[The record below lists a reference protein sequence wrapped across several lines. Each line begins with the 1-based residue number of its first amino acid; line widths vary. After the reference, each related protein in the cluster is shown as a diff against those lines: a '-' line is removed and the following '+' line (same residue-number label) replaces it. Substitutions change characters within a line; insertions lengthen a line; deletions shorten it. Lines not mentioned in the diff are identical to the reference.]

1 MRKKNTKNMSFKKL
15 WGKKLI
21 TPLRRFRTP
30 AALTYFT
37 HSTLYLHIILAL
49 PTFRSFLSELFPQF
63 SSDQNFLTF
72 RESNRMKRKFC
83 RKKFRMWSRCR
94 QVVLAFG
101 NFRENEKVKFFYSY
115 QLKASTVIRLCK
127 LFLLD
132 TVKWNFKLERYVEWK
147 AS

>member
-1 MRKKNTKNMSFKKL
+1 MAKSDSLTELVRLQINRPVKTFNKGMEELENVKKKNTKNMSFKKL

-21 TPLRRFRTP
+21 TPIRRFGTP

-49 PTFRSFLSELFPQF
+49 PTFRSFFSELFPQF

-101 NFRENEKVKFFYSY
+101 NFRENEKVKFFYFY
-115 QLKASTVIRLCK
+115 
-127 LFLLD
+127 
-132 TVKWNFKLERYVEWK
+132 
-147 AS
+147 